1 MRVLAAL
8 VVAPHWSVS
17 GGANAAIALSRA
29 LAERCDMTLARMA
42 FADSSEMLGRLT
54 LRNVASTDPLAFAS
68 RVVPQRLR
76 AILYRSAIS
85 DLVRTGGW
93 DLVHIHNPIPA
104 LEMKRIAQACLEAGI
119 PYVVSTHGFVEV
131 ASRGTA
137 YALGALERLA
147 WNRMVDAPLRFVVRH
162 ATRIFALSPADLGIL
177 GDLGYP
183 AERVDVVTNGV
194 DPPRSE
200 PRPDDLQ
207 RLCMRLGLPFP
218 KTPDVPVAMF
228 LGNHTKNKGVEV
240 LLQAFEHYQG
250 PFRLV
255 VAGSHRPHI
264 DYERYTRTN
273 TVGREFH
280 FPGWTSDEDVSL
292 LMSYADLFVFPTLAD
307 TFPLCILEAMAHG
320 LPVLAT
326 RVGGIP
332 HQIDASSGV
341 LIEPGDPAALAAA
354 FRDLSADPT
363 RLARMGAAAR
373 LRAQRFTWEAAAA
386 AALAAYDAIVSPG
399 AHAPRILA

>member
-42 FADSSEMLGRLT
+42 FGDSTEMLGRLT
-54 LRNVASTDPLAFAS
+54 LRSVVSTDPLAFAR

-76 AILYRSAIS
+76 AILYRSAIP
-85 DLVRTGGW
+85 DLVRAGGW

-104 LEMKRIAQACLEAGI
+104 LEMKRIAQACLETGV

-137 YALGALERLA
+137 YELGALERLA
-147 WNRMVDAPLRFVVRH
+147 WHRLVDAPLRFVVRH

-177 GDLGYP
+177 RDLGYP
-183 AERVDVVTNGV
+183 AARVDVVSNGV

-200 PRPDDLQ
+200 ARADDLQ
-207 RLCMRLGLPFP
+207 RLCARLGLPFP

-240 LLQAFEHYQG
+240 LLQAFERYQG
-250 PFRLV
+250 PFRLL

-264 DYERYTRTN
+264 DYERYTRAN
-273 TVGREFH
+273 TFGREFH
-280 FPGWTSDEDVSL
+280 FPGWATDEDVSL
-292 LMSYADLFVFPTLAD
+292 LMRYADVFVFPSVWD
-307 TFPLCILEAMAHG
+307 EPSGNPPIEAMATGTPVVTTQTGGTAEYVADGECG
-320 LPVLAT
+320 LVVEPNNIEVLAEALDKILSNGML
-326 RVGGIP
+326 R
-332 HQIDASSGV
+332 ASM
-341 LIEPGDPAALAAA
+341 
-354 FRDLSADPT
+354 RC
-363 RLARMGAAAR
+363 AAR
-373 LRAQRFTWEAAAA
+373 HRAERYFSFD
-386 AALAAYDAIVSPG
+386 ALSTKVLQCYEQLLEKRS
-399 AHAPRILA
+399 